1 MSLDRDPHRSP
12 QTLLEV
18 RNLHTWF
25 RADGETVRA
34 VDGVSFHIDAGET
47 FCLVGESGS
56 GKSVSALSVIGLL
69 PADLTERCDG
79 EILFRLDPQA
89 GAAPRDL
96 LRLPEEE
103 LMQVRGG
110 HIAMIFQEPMT
121 SLNPVFT
128 VGDQIVEAIRLAR
141 PGVGYEEAQRQA
153 IEALAEVR
161 IEHPELRVDEYPHR
175 LSGGQRQ
182 RVMIA
187 MAIACRPEL
196 LIADEPTTAL
206 DVTVQAEILDLMQ
219 ELKRRRGMSL
229 FFITHDFGVVAQI
242 ADRVAVMRE
251 GRIVETG
258 SLEDVLERPAHE
270 YTRQLLAAV
279 PENLARTSRRHSAG
293 SAKAPGIAGVP
304 PASGPQAHNVR
315 GGPVAHDGSCGRDAR
330 DPGKTTRPQ
339 ENRAFQG
346 MTASLP
352 GLVRLEGLEVHF
364 PIRQGVLKRTVGHV
378 RAVDGVDLR
387 IERGQILA
395 LVGESGCGKT
405 TLGRAVLRLVEPTAG
420 QVHFDGREL
429 TGLGRRDM
437 RPMRRRL
444 QFVFQD
450 PASSLNPRLTVAT
463 ALTEPMAAH
472 GIGDNLEER
481 LETAARTLDEVQLA
495 REHLWRYPHELSGGQ
510 RQRIGIARAL
520 CLRPDFVVCDE
531 VTSALDVSVQ
541 AEVLQLLLDLRRE
554 RALTLLFITHDIGV
568 VEYLSDTTA
577 VMHEGRSRAGSDT
590 ALQRAGAPLHPPER
604 RCRVCRRRRTGGCD
618 CHLLPVHDCGRRRG
632 CDSKNRTPTPAGSS
646 AADTAADALATN
658 QDPRP
663 ARRAAVWIAGGREVP
678 GDGDRVAGGQAIS
691 YLFTIADADADAIR
705 RTAEPTSTIW
715 TGTWWC
721 ASRTNSSSTCSRPPA
736 GSSTRRRGT

>member
-1 MSLDRDPHRSP
+1 MNPGTVRSP
-12 QTLLEV
+12 EPLLAV
-18 RNLHTWF
+18 RDLRTWF
-25 RADGETVRA
+25 RAGGETVRA
-34 VDGVSFHIDAGET
+34 VDGASFHIDAGET

-69 PADLTERCDG
+69 PRDLTERCDG
-79 EILFRLDPQA
+79 EILFRLDPRA
-89 GAAPRDL
+89 GAAPHDL

-103 LMQVRGG
+103 LMRVRGR

-141 PGVGYEEAQRQA
+141 PGAGYEEARRRA

-161 IEHPELRVDEYPHR
+161 IERPELRAEEYPHR

-187 MAIACRPEL
+187 MAIACRPKL

-206 DVTVQAEILDLMQ
+206 DVTVQAEILNLMR
-219 ELKRRRGMSL
+219 ELQRRRGMSL
-229 FFITHDFGVVAQI
+229 LFITHDFGVVAQI

-258 SLEDVLERPAHE
+258 TLEQVLERPAHA
-270 YTRQLLAAV
+270 YTRELLAAV
-279 PENLARTSRRHSAG
+279 PENLARTSRRHGAARTGLPEAPPTPAARETRRAGGPVGNTGVPG
-293 SAKAPGIAGVP
+293 SAAGDDRPGPCALPGAR
-304 PASGPQAHNVR
+304 ASGPLA
-315 GGPVAHDGSCGRDAR
+315 GGTPA
-330 DPGKTTRPQ
+330 
-339 ENRAFQG
+339 
-346 MTASLP
+346 LP
-352 GLVRLEGLEVHF
+352 GTAISEELVRLEGLEVHF

-378 RAVDGVDLR
+378 RAVDGVDLGIR
-387 IERGQILA
+387 RGQILA

-405 TLGRAVLRLVEPTAG
+405 TLGRALLRLVEPTAG
-420 QVHFDGREL
+420 QVKFDGREL
-429 TGLGRRDM
+429 TGLTRREM

-450 PASSLNPRLTVAT
+450 PASSLNPRIMVAT

-472 GIGDNLEER
+472 GIGESLDER
-481 LETAARTLDEVQLA
+481 LETAAQTLVEVQLT
-495 REHLWRYPHELSGGQ
+495 RDHLWRYPHELSGGQ

-577 VMHEGRSRAGSDT
+577 VMREGKVVELGPT
-590 ALQRAGAPLHPPER
+590 ARVCGAPEHP
-604 RCRVCRRRRTGGCD
+604 
-618 CHLLPVHDCGRRRG
+618 
-632 CDSKNRTPTPAGSS
+632 
-646 AADTAADALATN
+646 
-658 QDPRP
+658 
-663 ARRAAVWIAGGREVP
+663 
-678 GDGDRVAGGQAIS
+678 
-691 YLFTIADADADAIR
+691 Y
-705 RTAEPTSTIW
+705 
-715 TGTWWC
+715 
-721 ASRTNSSSTCSRPPA
+721 
-736 GSSTRRRGT
+736 TRRLISAVPRLAQAKETASSRSSHRVSTPGLP

>member
-1 MSLDRDPHRSP
+1 MIPGPAPSA

-18 RNLHTWF
+18 RNLHAWF
-25 RADGETVRA
+25 RADEETVRA
-34 VDGVSFHIDAGET
+34 VDGASFHIDAGET

-69 PADLTERCDG
+69 PADLIERCDG
-79 EILFRLDPQA
+79 EVLFRLDRRS
-89 GAAPRDL
+89 GARPSDL
-96 LRLPEEE
+96 LRLSEEE
-103 LMQVRGG
+103 LMQVRGA

-128 VGDQIVEAIRLAR
+128 VGDQIVEAIRLAH
-141 PGVGYEEAQRQA
+141 PDLGYEEARRRT

-161 IEHPELRVDEYPHR
+161 IERPELRVDEYPHR

-206 DVTVQAEILDLMQ
+206 DVTVQAEILSLMQ

-258 SLEDVLERPAHE
+258 ALNDVLERPAHD

-279 PENLARTSRRHSAG
+279 PENLARTSRHPPAADGGSPASPSATRLPEAPPSAPTSRTLRADGPVG
-293 SAKAPGIAGVP
+293 STAPPGSAGVP
-304 PASGPQAHNVR
+304 PAQARGPR
-315 GGPVAHDGSCGRDAR
+315 W
-330 DPGKTTRPQ
+330 TTRRRPAIVDAG
-339 ENRAFQG
+339 ETPA
-346 MTASLP
+346 LP
-352 GLVRLEGLEVHF
+352 GTTNGLPRTTPAPELVRLAGLEVHF

-387 IERGQILA
+387 IHRGQILA

-420 QVHFDGREL
+420 EVHFDGREL
-429 TGLGRRDM
+429 TGLARREM

-463 ALTEPMAAH
+463 TLTEPMAAH
-472 GIGDNLEER
+472 GIGESLDER
-481 LETAARTLDEVQLA
+481 LETAAQTLAEVQLT
-495 REHLWRYPHELSGGQ
+495 RDHLWRYPHELSGGQ

-554 RALTLLFITHDIGV
+554 HALTLLFITHDIGV

-577 VMHEGRSRAGSDT
+577 VMHEGKIVELGPT
-590 ALQRAGAPLHPPER
+590 A
-604 RCRVCRRRRTGGCD
+604 RVC
-618 CHLLPVHDCGRRRG
+618 
-632 CDSKNRTPTPAGSS
+632 
-646 AADTAADALATN
+646 TAPEHPYTHRLI
-658 QDPRP
+658 
-663 ARRAAVWIAGGREVP
+663 AAVPRLPRA
-678 GDGDRVAGGQAIS
+678 
-691 YLFTIADADADAIR
+691 
-705 RTAEPTSTIW
+705 
-715 TGTWWC
+715 
-721 ASRTNSSSTCSRPPA
+721 
-736 GSSTRRRGT
+736 

>member
-1 MSLDRDPHRSP
+1 MNFGPAPSAQVLLDVRD
-12 QTLLEV
+12 
-18 RNLHTWF
+18 LHTWF
-25 RADGETVRA
+25 RAGGETVRA
-34 VDGVSFHIDAGET
+34 VDGASFHIATGET

-56 GKSVSALSVIGLL
+56 GKSVSALTVIGLL
-69 PADLTERCDG
+69 ARDLTERCDG
-79 EILFRLDPQA
+79 QVLFRLDSRP
-89 GAAPRDL
+89 GAPPRDL

-103 LMQVRGG
+103 LMRVRGG

-141 PGVGYEEAQRQA
+141 PGLGYEEARRQA

-187 MAIACRPEL
+187 MAIACRPDL

-206 DVTVQAEILDLMQ
+206 DVTVQAEILGLMR
-219 ELKRRRGMSL
+219 ELQRRRGMSL

-251 GRIVETG
+251 GRIVESG
-258 SLEDVLERPAHE
+258 ALEDVLERPAHA

-279 PENLARTSRRHSAG
+279 PENLARTARHHPA
-293 SAKAPGIAGVP
+293 
-304 PASGPQAHNVR
+304 ASG
-315 GGPVAHDGSCGRDAR
+315 
-330 DPGKTTRPQ
+330 
-339 ENRAFQG
+339 
-346 MTASLP
+346 ASRSPAESSPEL
-352 GLVRLEGLEVHF
+352 LRLEGLEVHF

-378 RAVDGVDLR
+378 RAVDGVNLQ
-387 IERGQILA
+387 IHRGQILA

-405 TLGRAVLRLVEPTAG
+405 TLGRALLRLVEPTGG

-429 TGLGRRDM
+429 TGLTRREM
-437 RPMRRRL
+437 RPLRSRL

-472 GIGDNLEER
+472 GIGESLDER
-481 LETAARTLDEVQLA
+481 LETAAQTLVEVQLT
-495 REHLWRYPHELSGGQ
+495 RDHLWRYPHELSGGQ

-541 AEVLQLLLDLRRE
+541 AEVLQMLLDLRRE

-577 VMHEGRSRAGSDT
+577 VMHEGKVVELGPT
-590 ALQRAGAPLHPPER
+590 T
-604 RCRVCRRRRTGGCD
+604 RVCTAPEHPYTRR
-618 CHLLPVHDCGRRRG
+618 LI
-632 CDSKNRTPTPAGSS
+632 
-646 AADTAADALATN
+646 
-658 QDPRP
+658 
-663 ARRAAVWIAGGREVP
+663 AAVPRLPW
-678 GDGDRVAGGQAIS
+678 S
-691 YLFTIADADADAIR
+691 M
-705 RTAEPTSTIW
+705 SK
-715 TGTWWC
+715 GT
-721 ASRTNSSSTCSRPPA
+721 P
-736 GSSTRRRGT
+736 

>member
-1 MSLDRDPHRSP
+1 MSPGPARNT

-34 VDGVSFHIDAGET
+34 VDGASFRIEAGET

-79 EILFRLDPQA
+79 EIRFRLDPRA

-96 LRLPEEE
+96 LRLPEVE
-103 LMQVRGG
+103 LMQVRGA

-141 PGVGYEEAQRQA
+141 PGVGHEEARRRA

-206 DVTVQAEILDLMQ
+206 DVTVQAEILGLMQ

-258 SLEDVLERPAHE
+258 TLDDVLRRPAHE

-279 PENLARTSRRHSAG
+279 PENLARASRHHDAAETGLPQTPPTPAARETPRAGGPIRHTGVPGSAG
-293 SAKAPGIAGVP
+293 VSPAADRRSAIVDAGGTPALPG
-304 PASGPQAHNVR
+304 
-315 GGPVAHDGSCGRDAR
+315 
-330 DPGKTTRPQ
+330 
-339 ENRAFQG
+339 
-346 MTASLP
+346 TASLGERP
-352 GLVRLEGLEVHF
+352 GTASPPELVRLEGLEVHF

-387 IERGQILA
+387 IRRGQILA

-405 TLGRAVLRLVEPTAG
+405 TLGRAVLRLVEPTG
-420 QVHFDGREL
+420 GRVHFDGREL
-429 TGLGRRDM
+429 TSLGRRDM

-472 GIGDNLEER
+472 GIGENPDDR
-481 LETAARTLDEVQLA
+481 LETAAQTLVEVQLA

-520 CLRPDFVVCDE
+520 CLHPDFVVCDE

-541 AEVLQLLLDLRRE
+541 AEVLQMLLHLRRE

-577 VMHEGRSRAGSDT
+577 VMHEGRIVELGPT
-590 ALQRAGAPLHPPER
+590 A
-604 RCRVCRRRRTGGCD
+604 RVCTAPEHPYTRR
-618 CHLLPVHDCGRRRG
+618 LI
-632 CDSKNRTPTPAGSS
+632 
-646 AADTAADALATN
+646 
-658 QDPRP
+658 
-663 ARRAAVWIAGGREVP
+663 AAVPRLVNLP
-678 GDGDRVAGGQAIS
+678 GSG
-691 YLFTIADADADAIR
+691 
-705 RTAEPTSTIW
+705 
-715 TGTWWC
+715 
-721 ASRTNSSSTCSRPPA
+721 SR
-736 GSSTRRRGT
+736 